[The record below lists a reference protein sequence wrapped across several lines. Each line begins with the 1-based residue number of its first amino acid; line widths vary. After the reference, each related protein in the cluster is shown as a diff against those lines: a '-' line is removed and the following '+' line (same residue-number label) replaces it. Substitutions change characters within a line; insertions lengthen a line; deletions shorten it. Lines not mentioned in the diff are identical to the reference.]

1 MHPAKMGLEIV
12 LQLIQ
17 YNLKISKTKI
27 ENSNTLVNY
36 IWSTS
41 AF

>member
-1 MHPAKMGLEIV
+1 MGLEIV

-27 ENSNTLVNY
+27 ENGNTLAKY
-36 IWSTS
+36 IWSFS